1 MTFSL
6 KYSVEVCPG
15 KSARAGISKKP
26 RVVDGRTEVR
36 EYLSLTVMFDED
48 VIYGAPAARFAARL
62 ADLVQD
68 GYGLIE

>member
-1 MTFSL
+1 
-6 KYSVEVCPG
+6 
-15 KSARAGISKKP
+15 
-26 RVVDGRTEVR
+26 VVDGRTEVR